1 VSKFYLTTPI
11 YYVNDVPHIGHAYT
25 TIAADVLARYHRGR
39 GDDVFFLTGT
49 DEHGA
54 KVAEAAA
61 ARGKSPKE
69 FVDEIVGHF
78 KAAWQQLDLSYDYF
92 IRTSDVRHEDGVRK
106 FFERWETSG
115 DIYKGVY
122 EGLYCVACERFY
134 AEDEL
139 VDGLCPDHGTP
150 PIPYSEEN
158 YFFRLSRY
166 GDVLTKAI
174 NDSDDPNHYEI
185 EPAARR
191 NEVLGKLRL
200 GLQDISIS
208 RASLSWG
215 VPLPFDPSHTAYVWI
230 DALLNYAT
238 AVGYGDDPA
247 QFARYWPADLHLLA
261 KDILWFHAVI
271 WPAMLISN
279 GVRPPRKVYAH
290 GFFTV
295 NGQKMSKTRG
305 NVIAPAQLVERY
317 GADGARYLLLS
328 EFPFGTDGNV
338 ALNSMDQRF
347 NSDLANDLGNLL
359 NRTVS
364 MVNRYYQGAVP
375 PAGAVQP
382 VDEEL
387 RRAAEGLG
395 PQVERALDR
404 LEFSVALE
412 VTRSAVTAA
421 NRYVDATQPWAL
433 ARIDRDWLA
442 TVLRT
447 LVEAERLIALELMP
461 FIPGSATRMLGQLG
475 VDAANPGERRWG
487 AYPADGRVVPK
498 PTPLFPKL
506 EVA

>member
-1 VSKFYLTTPI
+1 MSKFYLTTPI

-39 GDDVFFLTGT
+39 GDDVYFLTGT

-61 ARGKSPKE
+61 ARGKEPQE

-78 KAAWQQLDLSYDYF
+78 KEAWQKLDIGYDYF
-92 IRTSDVRHEDGVRK
+92 IRTSDKRHEDGVRK
-106 FFERWETSG
+106 FFEHWHGSD

-122 EGLYCVACERFY
+122 EGLYCVSCERFY

-139 VDGLCPDHGTP
+139 INGLCPDHQKP
-150 PIPYSEEN
+150 PIQYSEEN

-166 GDVLTKAI
+166 TEPLIKAI
-174 NDSDDPNHYEI
+174 TDETDPNHFDV

-208 RASLSWG
+208 RGSLTWG

-238 AVGYGDDPA
+238 AVGYGDDSE
-247 QFARYWPADLHLLA
+247 QFARYWPAELHLLA
-261 KDILWFHAVI
+261 KDILWFHAII

-279 GVRPPRKVYAH
+279 GVRPPKRVYAH

-295 NGQKMSKTRG
+295 NGRKMSKTVG

-338 ALNSMDQRF
+338 SLDSMDQRF

-364 MVNRYYQGAVP
+364 MINRYFDGSVPAAGAASGPDADLRGAVSEL
-375 PAGAVQP
+375 PARVG
-382 VDEEL
+382 
-387 RRAAEGLG
+387 
-395 PQVERALDR
+395 RALDN

-412 VTRSAVTAA
+412 AIRQCVTAA
-421 NRYVDATQPWAL
+421 NRYVDQTQPWTL
-433 ARIDRDWLA
+433 AKNDRERLA

-447 LVEAERLIALELMP
+447 LVEAERLIAIELAP
-461 FIPGSATRMLGQLG
+461 FIPSSAGRMLEQLG
-475 VDAANPGERRWG
+475 LGTAAPGERVWG
-487 AYPADGRVVPK
+487 AYPADGRVGK
-498 PTPLFPKL
+498 PNPLFPKL
-506 EVA
+506 EAA